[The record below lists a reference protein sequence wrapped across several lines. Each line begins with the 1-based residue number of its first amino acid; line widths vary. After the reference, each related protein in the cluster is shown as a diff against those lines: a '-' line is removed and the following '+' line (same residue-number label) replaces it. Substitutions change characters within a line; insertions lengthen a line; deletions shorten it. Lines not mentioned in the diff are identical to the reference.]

1 MLKAF
6 NTIVSSFG
14 KPAPAKLAAE
24 NLILGLFIYKDRSAS
39 PAGILFL
46 SLVSASMQSGPKA
59 PTQTFVSW
67 RPSDT
72 DICQLEACVGLR
84 LSLVF
89 DSFVAPGKTL
99 RAPIRNQSVGPVV
112 HLTEHELAFKIINY
126 FDDSAVDQVEFQR
139 VTYKDTFPDNRTLGT
154 SY

>member
-1 MLKAF
+1 MLCKRLLHTFFSPRDHDLLARMLKAF

-39 PAGILFL
+39 PAAILFL

-89 DSFVAPGKTL
+89 DSFAAPGNSCRSCVL
-99 RAPIRNQSVGPVV
+99 VALSP
-112 HLTEHELAFKIINY
+112 LALLY
-126 FDDSAVDQVEFQR
+126 FCGLSSCRFWLSLLA
-139 VTYKDTFPDNRTLGT
+139 
-154 SY
+154 